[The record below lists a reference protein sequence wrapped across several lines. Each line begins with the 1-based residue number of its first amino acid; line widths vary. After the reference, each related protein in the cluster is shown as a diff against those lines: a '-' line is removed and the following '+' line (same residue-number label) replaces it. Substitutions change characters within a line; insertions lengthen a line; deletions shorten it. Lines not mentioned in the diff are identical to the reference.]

1 MTKAANRLRIGV
13 GLAALFV
20 ASAAIASNPQ
30 PWQLNMG
37 PGASDIS
44 REVYWLHN
52 MVLITC
58 TVVGVLVFSAMGYAL
73 FKFRKSKGAVPAT
86 GFTHNTKLEAIWT
99 IVPIIILILVSW
111 PSTKVLFKMY
121 DVSESEMTVKITGYQ
136 WMWKYEILNYRG
148 ESTGVSFVSR
158 LDKDSVAARHANST
172 VRPEDVRDGDYQS
185 YLLNVDRPL
194 VLPTDMKIRFVIT
207 ADDVI
212 HSWWVPALGWKQDA
226 VPGIINEQWT
236 KISDAGTYRGQC
248 AELCGKDHGYMP
260 IVVRAVDRAEFEGWL
275 AAQPDSTFNQVQRVA
290 QAAPVVPNQG

>member
-111 PSTKVLFKMY
+111 P
-121 DVSESEMTVKITGYQ
+121 
-136 WMWKYEILNYRG
+136 
-148 ESTGVSFVSR
+148 
-158 LDKDSVAARHANST
+158 
-172 VRPEDVRDGDYQS
+172 
-185 YLLNVDRPL
+185 
-194 VLPTDMKIRFVIT
+194 
-207 ADDVI
+207 
-212 HSWWVPALGWKQDA
+212 
-226 VPGIINEQWT
+226 
-236 KISDAGTYRGQC
+236 
-248 AELCGKDHGYMP
+248 
-260 IVVRAVDRAEFEGWL
+260 
-275 AAQPDSTFNQVQRVA
+275 
-290 QAAPVVPNQG
+290 